1 MKVLVMGARLPAALE
16 IARALSSRGHEVF
29 TADTVYF
36 GFAVRS
42 SSVRRYIRI
51 PPPVH
56 DYAGFRSAVL
66 KALND
71 FGIDLVIPVSEE
83 IFFLSK
89 FASEM
94 PCPLLAP
101 SFETLRELH
110 SKLDFQKYTEQ
121 TPPTRLVRTRA
132 ELDEAVREFG
142 DVVIKQEF
150 SRGAIGTRLRPTNF
164 DGLQFPTLV
173 QKFVKGPELCSYS
186 IAREGKVL
194 AHATYV
200 PLYRYG
206 HGASV
211 YFRSVSDERVLK
223 FVQDFVARL
232 NFTGQIAFDFIDSA
246 QGLIV
251 LECNPRAT
259 SGIHLLSHDQ
269 IADALLAGAQP
280 SAGSPAI
287 APPGISRSAKL
298 TLLMTNVVS
307 PKDFVVARDTAFR
320 LSDPLPFLSQFA
332 GALELSYRAWKWK
345 MKAGDAF
352 GYDLEWNGEPF
363 E

>member
-1 MKVLVMGARLPAALE
+1 MRILVTGARLPAALE
-16 IARALSSRGHEVF
+16 LARALSSRGHEIF
-29 TADTVYF
+29 TADTVKF

-42 SSVRRYIRI
+42 SSICDYIRV
-51 PPPVH
+51 PSPVH
-56 DYAGFRSAVL
+56 DYKGFRTAIL
-66 KALND
+66 KTLRELE
-71 FGIDLVIPVSEE
+71 IDLVIPVSEE
-83 IFFLSK
+83 IFFLAK

-94 PCPLLAP
+94 PCPLFASPL
-101 SFETLRELH
+101 ETLRDLH
-110 SKLDFQKYTEQ
+110 SKLKFQKYTKL

-132 ELDEAVREFG
+132 ELDTAVREFG
-142 DVVIKQEF
+142 DSVVIKQEF
-150 SRGAIGTRLRPTNF
+150 SRGAIGTHIRPTSF
-164 DGLQFPTLV
+164 EKLRFPTLV
-173 QKFVKGPELCSYS
+173 QKFIEGPELCSYS
-186 IAREGKVL
+186 VAREGKVL

-211 YFRSVSDERVLK
+211 YFRSVTDERVLE

-232 NFTGQIAFDFIDSA
+232 NYTGQIAFDFIDST
-246 QGLIV
+246 QGLLA

-269 IADALLAGAQP
+269 IANALLAGAQKP
-280 SAGSPAI
+280 EVAS
-287 APPGISRSAKL
+287 PGISRAAKL

-307 PKDFVVARDTAFR
+307 TKDFFAAQDTAFR
-320 LSDPLPFLSQFA
+320 LKDPMPFFSQFA
-332 GALELSYRAWKWK
+332 SALELTYRAWKWK